1 MKLILKQEVAG
12 LGGPGD
18 IIEVKDGYG
27 RNYLVP
33 QGLATVANRGAEKEA
48 ALIRK
53 GRDVREIRDRS
64 SADEVANQLK
74 ALSVTLT
81 ARAGAEGRLFG
92 SITTADVADAV
103 KAAGG
108 PEPGQASDRADQPD
122 QDGRLAPGLGPA
134 APRAGHHPRRR
145 GCRQLVRSAYE
156 PGQVLRGPAGL
167 AAFRGQVQWPRPK
180 GTTDAALPDL
190 RQPRPVRGASWPR
203 RRPKGST
210 DAAAV
215 SVFGALPDLRQP
227 AVGAWRHPG
236 RADAQKASQT
246 PPP

>member
-53 GRDVREIRDRS
+53 GRDVRGIRDRAG
-64 SADEVANQLK
+64 ADEVAGQLK
-74 ALSVTLT
+74 ALGVTLT

-92 SITTADVADAV
+92 SITTSDVADAV

-108 PEPGQASDRADQPD
+108 PSLDK
-122 QDGRLAPGLGPA
+122 
-134 APRAGHHPRRR
+134 RRIE
-145 GCRQLVRSAYE
+145 LTSPIKTV
-156 PGQVLRGPAGL
+156 
-167 AAFRGQVQWPRPK
+167 
-180 GTTDAALPDL
+180 
-190 RQPRPVRGASWPR
+190 
-203 RRPKGST
+203 GSHR
-210 DAAAV
+210 V
-215 SVFGALPDLRQP
+215 SVRL
-227 AVGAWRHPG
+227 HPELVATLDVEVVAG
-236 RADAQKASQT
+236 
-246 PPP
+246 